1 MLTYFNVHFCL
12 CLYSNKIQKRPMKTL
27 VIIPS
32 RLSATRLPGKPLL
45 KVNGLSIISHVF
57 KKAEKANIGEVVV
70 ATQDQEI
77 VDDVKKNGGQVIMTK
92 NSHKTGT
99 DRIYEAFLKFDS
111 SKIDYVMNLQ
121 GDEPLMNISD
131 IKKLNN
137 QMIKNNCKLGTLASK
152 ILEKKLYED
161 ESVVKVTT
169 KESLTNTNF
178 PEAVDFVRK
187 TSDQNKKIYKHL
199 GIYCY
204 QRETLK
210 EFISYKQSSNEIKYK
225 LEQCRALDNNIK
237 INVAL
242 AKTSPI
248 GVDTEEDFLAIK
260 KIMEYKSK

>member
-1 MLTYFNVHFCL
+1 
-12 CLYSNKIQKRPMKTL
+12 MKTL

-57 KKAEKANIGEVVV
+57 KSAERANIGEVVV
-70 ATQDQEI
+70 ATEDQEI
-77 VDDVKKNGGQVIMTK
+77 VDDVKKNGGQAIMTK